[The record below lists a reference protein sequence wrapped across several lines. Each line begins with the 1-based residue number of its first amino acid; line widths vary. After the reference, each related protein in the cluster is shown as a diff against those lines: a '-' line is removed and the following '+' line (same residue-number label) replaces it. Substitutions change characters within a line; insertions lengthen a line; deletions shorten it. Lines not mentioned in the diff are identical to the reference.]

1 LSFQRLIGFDLEMSH
16 QYQEGRKIVLKKW
29 NWPLVVLA
37 LLWALLCPGRIEA
50 QTPSRLRGT
59 VDSVDAQGLVLKM
72 DSGEKVTVR
81 FAASLRVQKV
91 SPGERDLSHA
101 QEISIT
107 DIVAA
112 DRILVRGTQSG
123 DTVTALSLIVMTA
136 RDIALRNDQDQQA
149 WHERGTLGM
158 VEQVNVQA
166 GEVRILAR
174 GPTGPAPL
182 TVVVDS
188 KTQLRRYPPDSVRY
202 ADTVPSRI
210 EEIHTGDQMR
220 ALGVKDATG
229 TRVAAEKIVFGSFH
243 TLAGTVAVTAGD
255 NSQLQLKDLMTGKT
269 ILVHIKPTT
278 QLKKLPAMGPGMMGG
293 PPGGSAPSSTA
304 GGPEP
309 AGGSPSRPNRLP
321 DLSRFIDRLPETSLA
336 EVKTGDTV
344 VVSCVPGSKPD
355 EYTAVVLLAGVE
367 RLLAGLAAQSGGGQR
382 GTSQTGSWPP
392 SMTGEM
398 EGMLGM
404 PGIP

>member
-1 LSFQRLIGFDLEMSH
+1 V
-16 QYQEGRKIVLKKW
+16 VLKKW
-29 NWPLVVLA
+29 NWPLGVLA

-50 QTPSRLRGT
+50 QTPGRLRGT
-59 VDSVDAQGLVLKM
+59 VDSVDAQGLVLKT
-72 DSGEKVTVR
+72 DSGEKVTVG
-81 FAASLRVQKV
+81 FAANLRVQKV

-101 QEISIT
+101 QEISVT
-107 DIVAA
+107 DIVAG
-112 DRILVRGTQSG
+112 DRILVRGAQSG
-123 DTVTALSLIVMTA
+123 DSVTAVSLIVMTA
-136 RDIALRNDQDQQA
+136 RDIAQRNDQDQQA
-149 WHERGTLGM
+149 WHERGSLGM

-166 GEVRILAR
+166 GEVRILSR

-210 EEIHTGDQMR
+210 EDIHAGDQMR

-229 TRVAAEKIVFGSFH
+229 TRVTAEKIVFGSFR
-243 TLAGTVAVTAGD
+243 TLAGTVAVAAGD
-255 NSQLQLKDLMTGKT
+255 NNQLQLKDLMTGKS

-293 PPGGSAPSSTA
+293 PPGGSAAPSTA
-304 GGPEP
+304 GGPGV
-309 AGGSPSRPNRLP
+309 AGGSPPRPGHVP
-321 DLSRFIDRLPETSLA
+321 DLSRFIDRLPEIPLA

-344 VVSCVPGSKPD
+344 VLSCVPGTKPD
-355 EYTAVVLLAGVE
+355 EYTAVVVLAGVE

-382 GTSQTGSWPP
+382 GGAQTGSWPS
-392 SMTGEM
+392 SMSGEM